1 MAIRNIRVL
10 GDEILRKKAK
20 EITEV
25 TPRIQELIDEME
37 MVDFAKTPIFARQLK
52 HKAL

>member
-20 EITEV
+20 EIKSKLVYDKYLLLLEY
-25 TPRIQELIDEME
+25 
-37 MVDFAKTPIFARQLK
+37 
-52 HKAL
+52 

>member
-25 TPRIQELIDEME
+25 TPRI
-37 MVDFAKTPIFARQLK
+37 RN
-52 HKAL
+52 